1 MVIFT
6 QIIKKNIS
14 QRQEVK
20 KLMGLDDW
28 VQSEQISHSEVNK
41 AWNSEELQE
50 PKYSTVALN
59 MAAPRVV

>member
-6 QIIKKNIS
+6 QIIKKTS
-14 QRQEVK
+14 VRDK
-20 KLMGLDDW
+20 KLMGFNDW
-28 VQSEQISHSEVNK
+28 VQSEEISHSGVNK

-59 MAAPRVV
+59 MAAPHVV